1 MLHPNQVCFSF
12 CHYLHIFA
20 TITKKYVVNLHT
32 IFLGFDVLR
41 SVKKV
46 HGGILICD
54 VLFVTAAIFTAVVDV
69 FLGIEMA
76 DAGTHRIKIAN
87 FCRFCG

>member
-1 MLHPNQVCFSF
+1 MFFTLSLDLS
-12 CHYLHIFA
+12 YLQIFA
-20 TITKKYVVNLHT
+20 TVTKNMSL
-32 IFLGFDVLR
+32 IFTAYSCDLTCFYCCAR

-54 VLFVTAAIFTAVVDV
+54 VLFVTAAIFTAVTDV
-69 FLGIEMA
+69 FLGIEME

-87 FCRFCG
+87 LC